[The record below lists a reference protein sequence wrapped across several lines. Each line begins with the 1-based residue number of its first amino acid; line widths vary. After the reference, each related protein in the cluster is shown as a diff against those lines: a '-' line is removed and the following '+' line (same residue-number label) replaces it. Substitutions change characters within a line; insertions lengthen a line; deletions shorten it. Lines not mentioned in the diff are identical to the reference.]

1 MSTRS
6 ITNNVMPLFVLK
18 RRIMNMSAV
27 SVSFEDRSMYEY
39 MRSCNEGCED
49 ETALVCKGRKLS
61 YGELFHSIEMVAHAL
76 QALGVKP
83 GDTVALC
90 SLSTPETIVAFYALN
105 KIGAT
110 IASVDPR
117 KPFSEVNAYMDEV
130 SPRLT
135 LMLDIF
141 ASKFEVGESWKGGI
155 CILLPLGSAAL
166 DAVPNTVSWADLLEK
181 ASMPCHHEDLSMALL
196 DPDSTAV
203 LMHTS
208 GTTGFPKR
216 VMLTN
221 GNFNS
226 IAAQYMAAFDF
237 ERQKTFLSIIPFF
250 LCYGLNINVHLP
262 LCAGVAAVL
271 VPDFDASRFEDI
283 LIEAKANYVAGMPYF
298 FEQLVQRAS
307 EQKRDLSFLEIV
319 ACGGDFLKPDAE
331 KRLNAMLGQMGSPA
345 KVIKGFGMTELCSTA
360 VTCTP
365 GHDPVGSVG
374 LPLPLNEVRIL
385 GVEDDH
391 PLDQGET
398 GQICITGPSLMRGYL
413 NDEAATEKVIFDLD
427 GKRWIRT
434 GDAGYLDQAG
444 NLYVTGR
451 IKRMFMR
458 AQAKI
463 YPEVIESIVSENG
476 FIRECAVIG
485 KRIGENESEPVAF
498 AVTSDS
504 DAGEDVVREA
514 VFEACRRDLA
524 PHVVP
529 VKIIFMDALPLTSAG
544 KIDYRALEEMA

>member
-1 MSTRS
+1 MTNLLSTDAIQKS
-6 ITNNVMPLFVLK
+6 
-18 RRIMNMSAV
+18 
-27 SVSFEDRSMYEY
+27 SMYDY
-39 MRSCNEGCED
+39 MRSCNEGCESD
-49 ETALVCKGRKLS
+49 IALICKGYKLS
-61 YGELFHSIEMVAHAL
+61 YGELFKHIDAVAFAL
-76 QALGVKP
+76 QSFGVKP

-90 SLSTPETIVAFYALN
+90 SLSTPETIVSFYALN

-117 KPFSEVNAYMDEV
+117 KPLSEVDAYMEEV
-130 SPRLT
+130 SPCLT
-135 LMLDIF
+135 LMLDVF
-141 ASKFEVGESWKGGI
+141 ASKFEVAKAWKGGA
-155 CILLPLGSAAL
+155 CVLLPSGSVAV
-166 DAVPNTVSWADLLEK
+166 DMVPNVVPWMEFLKK
-181 ASMPCHHEDLSMALL
+181 ASASCHPEGSPPVPFDSG
-196 DPDSTAV
+196 STAV

-226 IAAQYMAAFDF
+226 IAAQYMTAFDF

-262 LCAGVAAVL
+262 LCAGVTAVL
-271 VPDFDASRFEDI
+271 VPDFDASRFADI
-283 LIEAKANYVAGMPYF
+283 LMEAKANYVAGMPYF
-298 FEQLVQRAS
+298 FEQLVQKAN
-307 EQKRDLSFLEIV
+307 EQQKNLSFLEIV

-331 KRLNAMLGQMGSPA
+331 KRLNSMLEQAGSPA

-365 GHDPVGSVG
+365 DHNPLGSVG

-385 GVEDDH
+385 GIEDDQPMVH
-391 PLDQGET
+391 GET
-398 GQICITGPSLMRGYL
+398 GQICISGPSLMKGYL
-413 NDEAATEKVIFDLD
+413 NNEEATRKVIFSLD

-434 GDAGYLDQAG
+434 GDAGYVDEDG

-463 YPEVIESIVSENG
+463 YPEIIEAVIAGNE
-476 FIRECAVIG
+476 FIRECAVVG
-485 KRIGENESEPVAF
+485 RRIGENEAEPVAF
-498 AVTSDS
+498 AVPSSSDTDEEKGRKS
-504 DAGEDVVREA
+504 
-514 VFEACRRDLA
+514 VFEVCRHDLA
-524 PHVVP
+524 PHIVP
-529 VKIIFMDALPLTSAG
+529 VEIVFIDALPLTPAG